1 MVFPAPSHVNIKKMY
16 SQENLWEYKTIIV
29 ANVKIEWTDV
39 IQGEI

>member
-1 MVFPAPSHVNIKKMY
+1 MLFPAPSHVHIKKMY
-16 SQENLWEYKTIIV
+16 CQENLWEYKTIIV